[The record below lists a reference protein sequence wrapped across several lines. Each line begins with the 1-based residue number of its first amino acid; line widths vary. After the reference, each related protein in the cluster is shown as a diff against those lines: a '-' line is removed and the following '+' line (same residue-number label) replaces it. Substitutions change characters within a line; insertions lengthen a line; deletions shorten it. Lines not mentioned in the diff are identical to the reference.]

1 MDGINIY
8 LAGVGG
14 QGIGLLSEVMI
25 RSASKAGYRV
35 MGADTHG
42 LAQRGGTVV
51 SHLRL
56 GENVYTPLVPPRQAD
71 IVMVLERIEGLR
83 AMVKMMKSGGTLI
96 YYNTVQQPISVRTG
110 QDQYPSE
117 AQIDQA
123 AEQIGATA
131 IPVFLEDIPDP
142 RMQNVA
148 LLGRFASLGLVEKLN
163 ADLIE
168 HVLESVVPPKV
179 VEQNLKVFKNAMHG

>member
-56 GENVYTPLVPPRQAD
+56 GENVYTPLVPPGQAD
-71 IVMVLERIEGLR
+71 IVMALERIEGLR

-148 LLGRFASLGLVEKLN
+148 LLGRFAFLGLVEKLN